1 MLQRVGQEVNGP
13 PVGGEPTA
21 CPSPPSIRSDS
32 PITGYVSEADIITI
46 QSDSDTDRACESK
59 VDAKPPLVKT
69 PVKTPKPWVKNWEH
83 EGRVIATFSA
93 QHSGNPYK
101 PSAPHLLTEEQ
112 EWEENMYKACRDTL
126 QLRMKQREAQ
136 LQATLQKVVSPP
148 QEQLSPEQRGKQ
160 LNKDFEEATVA
171 SLLQA
176 IDASHNRHYTHKPL
190 QEKLEAQR
198 EDWHQQLKE
207 ICSTW
212 EDVNPLK
219 PFNLLEDKEGF
230 PTIADATSGREGKV
244 TKPESDPT
252 DLGHGSL
259 PSANYYV
266 ATGKPQKPWRQY
278 TQSPA

>member
-1 MLQRVGQEVNGP
+1 M
-13 PVGGEPTA
+13 
-21 CPSPPSIRSDS
+21 
-32 PITGYVSEADIITI
+32 
-46 QSDSDTDRACESK
+46 RA
-59 VDAKPPLVKT
+59 
-69 PVKTPKPWVKNWEH
+69 
-83 EGRVIATFSA
+83 VIATFST
-93 QHSGNPYK
+93 QHSGNPYE

-190 QEKLEAQR
+190 QQKLEAQR

-212 EDVNPLK
+212 EDVS
-219 PFNLLEDKEGF
+219 
-230 PTIADATSGREGKV
+230 PTLADAMSGREGKV

-259 PSANYYV
+259 PSTNHYV